1 MTNLK
6 LLLCTAFLSPLV
18 LTAGDN
24 QPSEARK
31 ADGWIAL
38 FDGETLDGWAVK
50 SGFATYGVEDG
61 AIVGT
66 TAKGS
71 PNTFLCT
78 DRSFDNFVL
87 VFEVKLDN
95 NELNSGV
102 QIRSKL
108 RGEEY
113 GGRVYGPQVEI
124 ESTPGQ
130 AAFIYGEAA
139 GGWQSPMIQEK
150 GEDACAHEYFRNGEW
165 NQYKVRVMG
174 RRIQTWLNG
183 IMIEDM
189 KYDQKLY
196 ADNPEGFIGL
206 QVHQISEDAGPYS
219 VRWRNLYL
227 KPLEKKDQK
236 ED

>member
-1 MTNLK
+1 MK
-6 LLLCTAFLSPLV
+6 LIQLLACTTLLTPLA
-18 LTAGDN
+18 LLAGDN
-24 QPSEARK
+24 QLSEARK

-38 FDGETLDGWAVK
+38 FDGESLNGWSVK
-50 SGFATYGVEDG
+50 SGFATYAVEDG

-71 PNTFLCT
+71 PNTFLCSDQT
-78 DRSFDNFVL
+78 FADFVL

-108 RGEEY
+108 RGDDY

-124 ESTPGQ
+124 EYTPGQ
-130 AAFIYGEAA
+130 AGFIYGEAA
-139 GGWQSPMIQEK
+139 GGWQSPMIVEK
-150 GEDACAHEYFRNGEW
+150 GEDACAHEYFQNGKW

-189 KYDQKLY
+189 KYDPKLY
-196 ADNPEGFIGL
+196 EDNPAGFIGL

-219 VRWRNLYL
+219 VRWKNIYI
-227 KPLEKKDQK
+227 KQLEKKDK
-236 ED
+236 E